1 MENHWKSRFILGE
14 FMLGKYMISPFYT
27 EVVIG
32 DTILA
37 LFEDTKFY
45 KINYYTSGLFRF
57 GKIEDVLFLKK
68 KCLYEKRDKALFYN
82 EFCINKGETFCFDSH
97 ISNRKILYCQ
107 L

>member
-27 EVVIG
+27 EVIIG
-32 DTILA
+32 DIKLA

-68 KCLYEKRDKALFYN
+68 NVCMKKVTKLYFIMNFA
-82 EFCINKGETFCFDSH
+82 
-97 ISNRKILYCQ
+97 
-107 L
+107 